1 MIIDTEI
8 ILSRSKNSLL
18 DLVENL
24 KDIEIVP
31 FYSFKLN
38 SIEFRTKQQLE
49 SVLNLPKNKF
59 PVVYIIEI
67 LDSNSKS
74 NLIDQF
80 SSFSTQNKSK
90 LKNQDRINHSRYN
103 ETDSTILY
111 VGSTIKD
118 FRKRLF
124 DHLGLRNSVR
134 TYSLHL
140 SKWDNSID
148 YSIRISLYEI
158 KYLSNRILERGI
170 VELIEQQIWD
180 QLKPIFGK
188 RSGLL

>member
-8 ILSRSKNSLL
+8 ILSRSKNTLL

-31 FYSFKLN
+31 FYNFELN
-38 SIEFRTKQQLE
+38 SAEYRTKQQLE
-49 SVLNLPKNKF
+49 SSLILPKNKF
-59 PVVYIIEI
+59 SVVYIIEI
-67 LDSNSKS
+67 FDISSKS
-74 NLIDQF
+74 TLIEQF
-80 SSFSTQNKSK
+80 ATFSTQNKNK
-90 LKNQDRINHSRYN
+90 TKNKDRINHSKYN
-103 ETDSTILY
+103 ATDSLILY

-118 FRKRLF
+118 FKSRLY
-124 DHLGLRNSVR
+124 DHLGLKKGLR

-140 SKWDNSID
+140 SKWDNAIE

-158 KYLSNRILERGI
+158 KYISHKIPERGI

-180 QLKPIFGK
+180 QLQPTFGK

>member
-1 MIIDTEI
+1 MIIDI
-8 ILSRSKNSLL
+8 GKILSSSKNTLL
-18 DLVENL
+18 DLVDIL

-31 FYSFKLN
+31 FYSFNLN
-38 SIEFRTKQQLE
+38 SAEFRTKQQIE
-49 SVLNLPKNKF
+49 SVLILPENKF

-67 LDSNSKS
+67 LDSQTKEKLLQEFRIFNGP
-74 NLIDQF
+74 
-80 SSFSTQNKSK
+80 NKSK
-90 LKNQDRINHSRYN
+90 IKNQDRINHSRFN
-103 ETDSTILY
+103 ETDSSILY

-118 FRKRLF
+118 FKKRLF
-124 DHLGLRNSVR
+124 DHLGLKNSVR

-140 SKWDNSID
+140 SRWDNSIE

-158 KYLSNRILERGI
+158 KYLSNKIPERGI

-188 RSGLL
+188 KSGLL